1 MALADDEA
9 IEELKSCLWKWKR
22 SGTNEAASTQASSWM
37 FHNTAAGGG
46 SARRRFARLDS
57 QDASVV
63 CVHVSIGVTNFWSF
77 RRDKLLL
84 LATVVKKVAS

>member
-9 IEELKSCLWKWKR
+9 IEELKWCLWNWKR

-37 FHNTAAGGG
+37 FHNTAA
-46 SARRRFARLDS
+46 APRRRFARLDS

-84 LATVVKKVAS
+84 LASEEGS

>member
-1 MALADDEA
+1 MSLEMEAKRDERGS
-9 IEELKSCLWKWKR
+9 E
-22 SGTNEAASTQASSWM
+22 
-37 FHNTAAGGG
+37 HAGVFMDVSQHGG
-46 SARRRFARLDS
+46 RRRQRTQKVRSTRLA